1 MNHALRTAMIDAG
14 ETAES
19 LARRVGVDPKTAARW
34 VTRDRIPHPRHRT
47 AAAAVLGRDIGDL
60 WPDVYKRRGPAWF
73 RPWTD
78 IEREAT
84 ALRWYEPAWVPGLFQ
99 TEAYIRA
106 TVHGE
111 MLSVDELDRF
121 VASRL
126 KRQSILSQDQPPLI
140 IAVIDMAV
148 ITRLGECETA
158 LRATQIE
165 RLVQCAELPN
175 IELHIVP
182 ASAGLYPGLGGPF
195 ILAEM
200 SDGARAIYADS
211 QLAAHILDR
220 VGDVATDRSEDVAT
234 LANRWERIRSLAL
247 PGPASLALIKEA
259 ASSWM
264 T

>member
-99 TEAYIRA
+99 TEAYARA
-106 TVHGE
+106 TLAGDMRTSAE
-111 MLSVDELDRF
+111 IDRL
-121 VASRL
+121 VATRL
-126 KRQSILSQDQPPLI
+126 KRQSILGQDQPPLLV
-140 IAVIDMAV
+140 AVIDMAV

-158 LRATQIE
+158 LRAAQIE
-165 RLVQCAELPN
+165 RLVQCAELLN
-175 IELHIVP
+175 VELHIVP

-200 SDGARAIYADS
+200 SDGVRAVYADS

-220 VGDVATDRSEDVAT
+220 TGGVTTDRTEAIAT
-234 LANRWERIRSLAL
+234 LTGRWERIRSLAL